1 MDPAADRIAAVT
13 NLDQWVS
20 AQAARAWRS
29 LRPNALQQSFVDS
42 VLPSLLP
49 SLRQAQAAAANM
61 GATAMSRALADAGN
75 DPAAH
80 VVVPEGFAG
89 HASDGGSL
97 VSLLAV
103 PLVETYVDLG
113 AGIPA
118 DEALDRSFG
127 SLNRILVTQ
136 IHDAA
141 RSAEQ
146 TQLVADKT
154 VTYWIRITEPSACDR
169 CIILSGKRYK
179 WSTGFE
185 RHDRCRCSMAP
196 ETVVDESK
204 IQSPREIFDAMNHEE
219 RVRAFGVA
227 NTRAIEDGADLY
239 RVVNATGSRSGMST
253 TITDSSGRKLRATYV
268 MARKGHPRLT
278 PESIYKLA
286 GDDRAKA
293 IQLLTRNGYLVAR

>member
-13 NLDQWVS
+13 SLDQWVS

-80 VVVPEGFAG
+80 VVNPEGFAG

-146 TQLVADKT
+146 TQLVADQT
-154 VTYWIRITEPSACDR
+154 ITYWIRITEPSACDR

-179 WSTGFE
+179 WNADFL
-185 RHDRCRCSMAP
+185 RHPSCRCSSQA
-196 ETVVDESK
+196 ETEA
-204 IQSPREIFDAMNHEE
+204 SPVILSPKQIFENMSHEE

-227 NTRAIEDGADLY
+227 NTRAIELGADLY

-253 TITDSSGRKLRATYV
+253 TITDSSGRVLKGTYV
-268 MARKGHPRLT
+268 GARKGHPRLV
-278 PESIYKLA
+278 PEAIFQLA